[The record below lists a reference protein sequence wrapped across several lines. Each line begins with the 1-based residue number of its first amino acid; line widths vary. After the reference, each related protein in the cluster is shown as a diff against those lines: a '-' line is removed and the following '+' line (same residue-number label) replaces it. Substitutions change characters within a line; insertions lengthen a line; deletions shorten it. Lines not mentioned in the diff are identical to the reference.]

1 MTILVTG
8 ATGNIGRKVVDHL
21 LARGVT
27 DVRALTV
34 DPERAALPNGV
45 EVVNGSVRRPSSLDA
60 ALDGAHAMY
69 LAPYPATITDVLARA
84 RDAGVGHVVD
94 LSGEAESWWGSVN
107 DAVEASGA
115 RWTHLWPGDFM
126 ENVRMWLPQIR
137 ATGEVREPWPDARST
152 PTAMDDIAEV
162 AAVAL
167 AEDGHDG
174 RAYPLT
180 GPAAVSRTE
189 MADAIATATGV
200 PIRFV
205 TGAPEETVR
214 ALEPSMGE
222 TATWFVE
229 NVLPAL
235 AGAEPKPNTLVA
247 DVTGRQATTFADWA
261 AAHAGDLR
269 AAITG

>member
-21 LARGVT
+21 LARGAT
-27 DVRALTV
+27 GVRALTV
-34 DPERAALPNGV
+34 DPERAGLPDGV
-45 EVVNGSVRRPSSLDA
+45 EVVRGSVRRPESLGA
-60 ALDGAHAMY
+60 ALDGVRAMY
-69 LAPYPATITDVLARA
+69 LAPYPATITDVLAGARA
-84 RDAGVGHVVD
+84 AGVGHVVD
-94 LSGEAESWWGSVN
+94 LSGEPESWWGTVT
-107 DAVEASGA
+107 DAVEAAGV

-126 ENVRMWLPQIR
+126 ENVRVWLPQIR
-137 ATGEVREPWPDARST
+137 ATGTVREPWPDARST

-167 AEDGHDG
+167 LEHGHDG

-180 GPAAVSRTE
+180 GPAAVSCTD
-189 MADAIATATGV
+189 MVDALAAATGV

-205 TGAPEETVR
+205 TATPEETVR
-214 ALEPSMGE
+214 ALEPAIGE
-222 TATWFVE
+222 NARFFVDS
-229 NVLPAL
+229 VLPAL

-247 DVTGRQATTFADWA
+247 DVTGRQATTFAGWA

-269 AAITG
+269 AAMTG